1 MFTIALVIMIFI
13 AAAYA
18 FRSIVI
24 GNAKTAIDE
33 RMINLVDSIDQ
44 KKSLADKS
52 KCGMQA
58 LRLYEDREKDIN
70 SLASLVR
77 SSYGAKAHKTA
88 NVYDINGAG
97 VMGKESL
104 GNL

>member
-1 MFTIALVIMIFI
+1 MLTIALVIMIFI

-33 RMINLVDSIDQ
+33 RMIHLVDNIEH

-52 KCGMQA
+52 NCGIKA
-58 LRLYEDREKDIN
+58 LRLYEEREKDIN
-70 SLASLVR
+70 SLALLVR
-77 SSYGAKAHKTA
+77 SSYGAKSHKVA
-88 NVYDINGAG
+88 NVYDINKAI
-97 VMGKESL
+97 VNRKDQLTS
-104 GNL
+104 